1 MSFRDD
7 LAVYIRR
14 NLLHDDSAVLG
25 PDDSL
30 IDAGALDSVGLMN
43 VLTFVESHAG
53 VKVPD
58 SDVIPQNFESLTAIE
73 TLVDRLRGRG

>member
-7 LAVYIRR
+7 LTSYIRQ
-14 NLLHDDSAVLG
+14 NLLRDDSAVLG

-43 VLTFVESHAG
+43 VLSFVESHAG

-58 SDVIPQNFESLTAIE
+58 SEVIPQNFESVTAIE
-73 TLVDRLRGRG
+73 ALVQRLRSLA

>member
-7 LAVYIRR
+7 LTSYIRQ
-14 NLLHDDSAVLG
+14 NLLRDDSSVLG

-43 VLTFVESHAG
+43 VLSFVESHAG

-58 SDVIPQNFESLTAIE
+58 SEVIPQNFESVTAIE
-73 TLVDRLRGRG
+73 ALVQRLRSLA

>member
-7 LAVYIRR
+7 LTSYIRQ
-14 NLLHDDSAVLG
+14 NLLRGDSAVLG

-43 VLTFVESHAG
+43 VLAFVESHAG

-58 SDVIPQNFESLTAIE
+58 SEVIPQNFESVTAIE
-73 TLVDRLRGRG
+73 ALVQRLRSLA